1 MASGNVGRKHGEKE
15 KRLPGPEGRGAERRE
30 QEGKRRT
37 LQSVLCRGHGR
48 GRDNGTSGHGDIG
61 TPDPAVGATSLRHWK
76 EPCSSPVGEQWKWGR
91 ALLRGLLARDPAA
104 LAQRTNWAPDVTRVP
119 PGQHPCGSLC
129 TLYLHVLVSPCPRV
143 PTSLFPHVPLSPC
156 PRIPRVPTSCLRRLS
171 RHLRR
176 SPAVGAIPATGPRE
190 PGARPHGAQGCGGS
204 ITSPMHPSKM
214 RSGLCLRPS
223 PTPKVFPSSQMGT
236 QTLFLWILSCTTLSW
251 WHQGL

>member
-91 ALLRGLLARDPAA
+91 VLLRGLLARDPAA

-129 TLYLHVLVSPCPRV
+129 TLYLHVPVSPCP
-143 PTSLFPHVPLSPC
+143 HVPVSPR
-156 PRIPRVPTSCLRRLS
+156 PPVPVSPHTPSADFLPPEAEPPPPPLPGRGS
-171 RHLRR
+171 DPSHR
-176 SPAVGAIPATGPRE
+176 SQ
-190 PGARPHGAQGCGGS
+190 GARSAAPRGTGVRGEHHIPYASQQNAVRALSAPQPHS
-204 ITSPMHPSKM
+204 
-214 RSGLCLRPS
+214 
-223 PTPKVFPSSQMGT
+223 
-236 QTLFLWILSCTTLSW
+236 
-251 WHQGL
+251 